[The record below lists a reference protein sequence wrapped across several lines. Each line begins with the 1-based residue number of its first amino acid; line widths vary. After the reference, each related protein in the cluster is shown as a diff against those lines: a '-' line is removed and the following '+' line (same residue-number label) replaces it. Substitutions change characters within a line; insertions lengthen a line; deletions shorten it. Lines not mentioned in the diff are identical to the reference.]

1 MSKYLIINADDFGYN
16 PQQTKAIDE
25 LMRGNLITST
35 SLMTVAPDAANA
47 AELAR
52 LGGYPVGV
60 HLTINSDDS
69 KKRWQSNSGAPSL
82 SEKGMGL
89 YESQVG
95 LALHA
100 RRRDVRAELE
110 AQYNFISS
118 RGVEVDHADNHCATL
133 YGING
138 RRFYIDAYNFC
149 AEHSLPYRF
158 PKTSGFLSR
167 QIGREAPLPLRT
179 FQTVIVNAGLK
190 RGVRLLD
197 DLVSNPWPVGR
208 IGSYETLRDYYIE
221 AVKNCVGGVTEIFLH
236 PAYPVEDESE
246 EWQKRVWELQLLK
259 SGELIE
265 TAKKNNI
272 ELISWADLSAVN

>member
-25 LMRGNLITST
+25 LMRGKLITST

-69 KKRWQSNSGAPSL
+69 KNRWQSNSGAPSL

-118 RGVEVDHADNHCATL
+118 RGVEVDHA
-133 YGING
+133 
-138 RRFYIDAYNFC
+138 
-149 AEHSLPYRF
+149 E
-158 PKTSGFLSR
+158 
-167 QIGREAPLPLRT
+167 IGRAH
-179 FQTVIVNAGLK
+179 V
-190 RGVRLLD
+190 
-197 DLVSNPWPVGR
+197 
-208 IGSYETLRDYYIE
+208 
-221 AVKNCVGGVTEIFLH
+221 
-236 PAYPVEDESE
+236 
-246 EWQKRVWELQLLK
+246 
-259 SGELIE
+259 
-265 TAKKNNI
+265 
-272 ELISWADLSAVN
+272 

>member
-25 LMRGNLITST
+25 LMRGKLITST

-69 KKRWQSNSGAPSL
+69 KNRWQSNSGAPSL

-158 PKTSGFLSR
+158 PKTPGFLSR
-167 QIGREAPLPLRT
+167 QIDREAPGVIKC
-179 FQTVIVNAGLK
+179 FQKIIVGAGER
-190 RGVRLLD
+190 RGVGLLD
-197 DLVSNPWPVGR
+197 DLVSNPWSMDR
-208 IGSYETLRDYYIE
+208 IKDYDTLRKYYLD
-221 AVKNCVGGVTEIFLH
+221 AVENCIDGVTEIFMHL
-236 PAYPVEDESE
+236 
-246 EWQKRVWELQLLK
+246 R
-259 SGELIE
+259 IR
-265 TAKKNNI
+265 
-272 ELISWADLSAVN
+272 

>member
-1 MSKYLIINADDFGYN
+1 MQMAKYLIINADDFGYN

-25 LMRGNLITST
+25 LMRGGLITST

-69 KKRWQSNSGAPSL
+69 KNRWQSNSGAPSL
-82 SEKGMGL
+82 CEKGMGL

-100 RRRDVRAELE
+100 RRRDVRTELE

-158 PKTSGFLSR
+158 PKTPGFLSR
-167 QIGREAPLPLRT
+167 QIDREAPG
-179 FQTVIVNAGLK
+179 IVKCLQK
-190 RGVRLLD
+190 II
-197 DLVSNPWPVGR
+197 VGAAR
-208 IGSYETLRDYYIE
+208 SCPT
-221 AVKNCVGGVTEIFLH
+221 
-236 PAYPVEDESE
+236 
-246 EWQKRVWELQLLK
+246 
-259 SGELIE
+259 
-265 TAKKNNI
+265 
-272 ELISWADLSAVN
+272 

>member
-25 LMRGNLITST
+25 LMRGKLITST

-52 LGGYPVGV
+52 IGGYPVGV

-69 KKRWQSNSGAPSL
+69 KNRWQSNSGAPSL

-138 RRFYIDAYNFC
+138 RRFYIDAYNFARNIPC
-149 AEHSLPYRF
+149 PTDFR
-158 PKTSGFLSR
+158 K
-167 QIGREAPLPLRT
+167 
-179 FQTVIVNAGLK
+179 
-190 RGVRLLD
+190 
-197 DLVSNPWPVGR
+197 
-208 IGSYETLRDYYIE
+208 LRDFCPDRLTG
-221 AVKNCVGGVTEIFLH
+221 KL
-236 PAYPVEDESE
+236 PV
-246 EWQKRVWELQLLK
+246 
-259 SGELIE
+259 
-265 TAKKNNI
+265 
-272 ELISWADLSAVN
+272 